1 MGGLLSARGWREKAA
16 VGAVFGH
23 WQDIVGSDLAA
34 HIRPESFEGGEL
46 TVIADSDAWATH
58 VRVYA
63 ADILKRLAQELG
75 HGVVRHVRVKG
86 SAPQQR
92 PRGRFRT
99 R

>member
-1 MGGLLSARGWREKAA
+1 VGGLLSARGWREKAA

-23 WQDIVGSDLAA
+23 WSDIVGPDLAA
-34 HIRPESFEGGEL
+34 HIRPESFDGGEL

-63 ADILKRLAQELG
+63 ADILKRLAEELG
-75 HGVVRHVRVKG
+75 HGIVRHVRVKG
-86 SAPQQR
+86 TSTTQR
-92 PRGRFRT
+92 PRGRYRA